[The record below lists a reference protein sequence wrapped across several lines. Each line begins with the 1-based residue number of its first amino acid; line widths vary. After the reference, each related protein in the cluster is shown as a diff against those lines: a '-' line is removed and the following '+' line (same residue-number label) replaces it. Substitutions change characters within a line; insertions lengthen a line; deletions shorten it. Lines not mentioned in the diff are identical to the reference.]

1 MLLLYSD
8 TLPHTG
14 PIKRAR
20 QLRHVVIKCVTLNLY
35 NNNNTKTC
43 LSETELNYSSVSAI
57 FSELSPNLRCQVLH
71 FLKGNSGVLT
81 EKYLTVGG
89 PKASRTCRTGPRF
102 KKYQNPPL
110 ISYFRK
116 HDRQIKSFTWSW
128 FTFNSLCRL
137 HSPTDSCIQD

>member
-43 LSETELNYSSVSAI
+43 LSETELNYSSVPAI
-57 FSELSPNLRCQVLH
+57 FSELSPSLKCQVLH
-71 FLKGNSGVLT
+71 FLKGNSGVLM
-81 EKYLTVGG
+81 EKYLTVRG
-89 PKASRTCRTGPRF
+89 PKASRTC
-102 KKYQNPPL
+102 
-110 ISYFRK
+110 SYWA
-116 HDRQIKSFTWSW
+116 QV
-128 FTFNSLCRL
+128 
-137 HSPTDSCIQD
+137 